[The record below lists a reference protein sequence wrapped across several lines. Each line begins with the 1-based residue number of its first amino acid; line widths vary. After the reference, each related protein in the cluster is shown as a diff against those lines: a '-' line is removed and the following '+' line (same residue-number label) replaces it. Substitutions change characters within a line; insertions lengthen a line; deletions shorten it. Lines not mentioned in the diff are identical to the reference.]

1 MCQHIT
7 NLFFYEAVAHP
18 WKTKS
23 NKATVLK
30 HKTPVQ
36 LDFEHKQTL
45 SFSFGF
51 IFSFETISSYYKSIE
66 NNTAFVLC

>member
-7 NLFFYEAVAHP
+7 NLFFMKRWHFLEKQR
-18 WKTKS
+18 KTKS

-51 IFSFETISSYYKSIE
+51 IFSFETISSYYKSI
-66 NNTAFVLC
+66 

>member
-7 NLFFYEAVAHP
+7 NFFLMKRWHILEKQR
-18 WKTKS
+18 KTKS
-23 NKATVLK
+23 NKAVVLK
-30 HKTPVQ
+30 HKNPVQ

-51 IFSFETISSYYKSIE
+51 IFSFETISSYYKSI
-66 NNTAFVLC
+66 